1 MLSRMP
7 SRTYSSKISCLIR
20 SVANVR
26 EAHTDSIVNI
36 YPCPSVNGTFTS
48 VFCCNNEWNITCC
61 DQTLEW
67 SGFGEGAEVFLPH
80 GDKSFSASTK
90 LLSLEGQN
98 SSTSSLPLSSN
109 VNTISNSIPS
119 FYATTT
125 ALSANES
132 LVLATSSCTSP
143 PQSNDYIALG
153 AEIGVPLGVLL
164 LLALSF
170 LLLMEHRRRKSSE
183 KTLKWIHVR
192 DKSKEK
198 AKARGRRNPRLNN
211 HTGVFELGNSL
222 QSPVELHGGE
232 VYEATGLSP
241 PTGNDSSVA
250 F

>member
-1 MLSRMP
+1 MLSRML

-20 SVANVR
+20 SFANVS

-80 GDKSFSASTK
+80 RDTSSSASTT
-90 LLSLEGQN
+90 LLSLKREN
-98 SSTSSLPLSSN
+98 SSTSYLPLSSN
-109 VNTISNSIPS
+109 VTSNSIS
-119 FYATTT
+119 SLYSTTT

-132 LVLATSSCTSP
+132 LVLATSSCRSP
-143 PQSNDYIALG
+143 PQFNDYVALG

-164 LLALSF
+164 LVALSF

-183 KTLKWIHVR
+183 KTLDWIHVR
-192 DKSKEK
+192 DSSKEK

-211 HTGVFELGNSL
+211 HTTVFELGS
-222 QSPVELHGGE
+222 GE
-232 VYEATGLSP
+232 IYEATGHSP
-241 PTGNDSSVA
+241 PTGHERVVA
-250 F
+250 I